1 MDSKMMQLVA
11 VTEREVGEDKEK
23 KSFWTRI
30 GVAFENNDGSY
41 NLRFEYLPARM
52 AETTIQ
58 MRPFTHRAAA
68 DAAPATSSSE
78 GPTDDAVEPS
88 ERPRRQ
94 PPARRRNGQE

>member
-30 GVAFENNDGSY
+30 GVGFENRDGSY
-41 NLRFEYLPARM
+41 TLRFEYLPARM

-58 MRPFTHRAAA
+58 LRPFSPKGSDR
-68 DAAPATSSSE
+68 E
-78 GPTDDAVEPS
+78 E
-88 ERPRRQ
+88 
-94 PPARRRNGQE
+94 

>member
-1 MDSKMMQLVA
+1 MDSNMMQLVA

-30 GVAFENNDGSY
+30 GVAFENRDGSY
-41 NLRFEYLPARM
+41 TLRFEYLPARM

-58 MRPFTHRAAA
+58 MRPFTQRATA
-68 DAAPATSSSE
+68 DAAPTTPSADAPS
-78 GPTDDAVEPS
+78 DDAVEPT

-94 PPARRRNGQE
+94 RATKGNGQE

>member
-1 MDSKMMQLVA
+1 MMQLVA

-30 GVAFENNDGSY
+30 GVAFENRDGSY
-41 NLRFEYLPARM
+41 TLRFEYLPARM

-58 MRPFTHRAAA
+58 MRPLNQRAAA
-68 DAAPATSSSE
+68 DPELATPSTYALSDAA
-78 GPTDDAVEPS
+78 EPS

-94 PPARRRNGQE
+94 ASARKSSGQE

>member
-30 GVAFENNDGSY
+30 GVAFENRDGSY
-41 NLRFEYLPARM
+41 TLRFEYLPARM

-58 MRPFTHRAAA
+58 MRPFTPRATA
-68 DAAPATSSSE
+68 DTTPATSLSE
-78 GPTDDAVEPS
+78 GPIDDAVEPS

-94 PPARRRNGQE
+94 PAKKRNGQE

>member
-1 MDSKMMQLVA
+1 MDSNMMQLVA

-30 GVAFENNDGSY
+30 GVAFENRDGSY
-41 NLRFEYLPARM
+41 TLRFEYLPARM

-58 MRPFTHRAAA
+58 MRPFTHRATA
-68 DAAPATSSSE
+68 DAAPATNLAEAPS
-78 GPTDDAVEPS
+78 DDAVEAS

-94 PPARRRNGQE
+94 PAKKRNGQE